1 MTRGNYTPFRAKH
14 VDSIKFGGTAW
25 TEANMIS
32 TTLALDT
39 TFATNN
45 ATPLANLAAGAAVDS
60 VNPTK
65 TACWAKDF
73 SETGNERATSEENLL
88 GADAQGSQCQELSAD
103 TVSKITVEFT
113 LVYRNTVPAS
123 LFSDSTKACLITMD
137 NSESTA
143 TGVLN
148 LAYNNIIVTHAGSLT
163 RNADGFMEQK
173 VKFECRGGMAGTAIA
188 VTQTSPSETWSR
200 IRMGMDKAEEIRI
213 A

>member
-14 VDSIKFGGTAW
+14 VDSIKFGSTAW
-25 TEANMIS
+25 TDANMTS
-32 TTLALDT
+32 TSMALDS
-39 TFATNN
+39 TFASNN
-45 ATPLANLAAGAAVDS
+45 ATALADFAAGANVDS

-73 SETGNERATSEENLL
+73 SESGNERSTSEENLL

-113 LVYRNTVPAS
+113 LIYRNTVPAS
-123 LFSDSTKACLITMD
+123 LFSDSTKCCLITMD
-137 NSESTA
+137 NSESA
-143 TGVLN
+143 STGVLN

-173 VKFECRGGMAGTAIA
+173 VKFECRGGMAGSPIA
-188 VTQTSPSETWSR
+188 VTQTTPAESWSR
-200 IRMGMDKAEEIRI
+200 IRLGMDKAEEIRT